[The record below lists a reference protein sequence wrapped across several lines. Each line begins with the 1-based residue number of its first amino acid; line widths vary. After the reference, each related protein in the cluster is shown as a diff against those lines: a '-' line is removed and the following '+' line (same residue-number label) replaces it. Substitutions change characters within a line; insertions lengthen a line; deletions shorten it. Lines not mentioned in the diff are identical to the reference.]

1 MTTRSIVQRYVR
13 AIMILSVTV
22 AARDDGRTHRTCRVC
37 CAVQCSC
44 SPIKM
49 FRCMHACM
57 VVISVAVWF
66 GFGLIE
72 FLCMAAMHAGW
83 EVRAERGESIGNSE
97 LATCMQREHGARHA
111 AVDSTPI

>member
-1 MTTRSIVQRYVR
+1 M
-13 AIMILSVTV
+13 
-22 AARDDGRTHRTCRVC
+22 DERTGHVV
-37 CAVQCSC
+37 CAVRCSAAAHRSRC
-44 SPIKM
+44 SD
-49 FRCMHACM
+49 ACM

>member
-1 MTTRSIVQRYVR
+1 M
-13 AIMILSVTV
+13 
-22 AARDDGRTHRTCRVC
+22 DERTGHVV
-37 CAVQCSC
+37 CAVRCSAAAHRSRC
-44 SPIKM
+44 SDA
-49 FRCMHACM
+49 CMHACM

-66 GFGLIE
+66 G
-72 FLCMAAMHAGW
+72 LCMAAMHAGW